1 MTACLCSCSKLKTS
15 IFAHILF
22 PPFCLGLTKCSS
34 GDTQAETEWQLSKYY
49 SGSRKLSVESIA
61 VYKLLLEHREKDRY
75 PDDVKVNIQL
85 LVNARKYTVKK
96 QSYSGLSYLLLVLG
110 IGKARRHMPIVCY
123 TASLLSNTIKY
134 SDFCVCCPVST
145 GMKNYGLL

>member
-1 MTACLCSCSKLKTS
+1 M
-15 IFAHILF
+15 
-22 PPFCLGLTKCSS
+22 
-34 GDTQAETEWQLSKYY
+34 
-49 SGSRKLSVESIA
+49 
-61 VYKLLLEHREKDRY
+61 YKLLLEHREKDRY

-123 TASLLSNTIKY
+123 IASLLSNTIKY